1 MIKPGRPSP
10 PRPED
15 VCAEAFCEYPSY
27 AKLRI
32 TMEASCEDNEL
43 DYPTRHRQ
51 IRQSSGIPA
60 VHSPRDRPTLRTRAL
75 FVEGPNRQQ
84 HTFLILRGAH
94 HNEPGRDEGR
104 WLQTAHSVDSPCETN
119 ATGASTSSKL
129 SQSQFSTPKHNVA
142 RVLAADPYSGAAFVF
157 RGKRGDY
164 VKILTW
170 GGSGLC
176 LFAKRLE
183 TGKFVWPPICPPR
196 STPARTKATRSR
208 AATRKRAKKR
218 PKAAK

>member
-1 MIKPGRPSP
+1 
-10 PRPED
+10 
-15 VCAEAFCEYPSY
+15 
-27 AKLRI
+27 
-32 TMEASCEDNEL
+32 
-43 DYPTRHRQ
+43 
-51 IRQSSGIPA
+51 
-60 VHSPRDRPTLRTRAL
+60 
-75 FVEGPNRQQ
+75 
-84 HTFLILRGAH
+84 
-94 HNEPGRDEGR
+94 
-104 WLQTAHSVDSPCETN
+104 
-119 ATGASTSSKL
+119 
-129 SQSQFSTPKHNVA
+129 VA

-183 TGKFVWPPICPPR
+183 RGKFVWPPICPPR